1 MVDCAI
7 AIFLKLGG
15 SDASIPGIGIG
26 ITVEVAQL
34 SGNLPDNQVLFK
46 VPEECLVLH
55 WGGVFKHLIVNISRT
70 DSRDFRCGDGVR

>member
-15 SDASIPGIGIG
+15 SETSFPGFGIG
-26 ITVEVAQL
+26 ITVELSQL

-55 WGGVFKHLIVNISRT
+55 WGGV
-70 DSRDFRCGDGVR
+70 